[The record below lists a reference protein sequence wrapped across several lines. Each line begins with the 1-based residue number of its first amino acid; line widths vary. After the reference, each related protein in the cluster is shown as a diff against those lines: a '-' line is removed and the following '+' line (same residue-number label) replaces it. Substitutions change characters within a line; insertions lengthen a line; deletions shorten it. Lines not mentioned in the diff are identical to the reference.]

1 MNVIYINGDILTM
14 KEGQDSAEAVVE
26 ENGKIVFV
34 GDKQKA
40 FTYQRKDSRVIDL
53 QGTCMLPGFIDGH
66 SHFVSVANSLRLCD
80 LANAKSFA
88 DIVKL
93 MKIFS
98 RKTWFKGK

>member
-40 FTYQRKDSRVIDL
+40 FTYQRKDI
-53 QGTCMLPGFIDGH
+53 
-66 SHFVSVANSLRLCD
+66 
-80 LANAKSFA
+80 
-88 DIVKL
+88 
-93 MKIFS
+93 
-98 RKTWFKGK
+98 